1 MNQRCKRMAASA
13 ILLAG
18 VSQLPACATPEQ
30 SRLTGQVVGTAIGI
44 AAGAQFGEGLG
55 TAFAAAHGAWL
66 GFNLGEW
73 TAKSWPATA
82 KTQ

>member
-1 MNQRCKRMAASA
+1 MAACA
-13 ILLAG
+13 ILLAS
-18 VSQLPACATPEQ
+18 VSQLAACATPEQ

-55 TAFAAAHGAWL
+55 TVFAATHGAWA

-73 TAKSWPATA
+73 TAESWPATS